1 MLVAALVGTVGGLH
15 ANWLCVLVTVIWP
28 VTRIV
33 RVLCRDSV
41 VIVYRADNPRSPDES
56 VVVVTPLMSWN

>member
-1 MLVAALVGTVGGLH
+1 M
-15 ANWLCVLVTVIWP
+15 IWP

-41 VIVYRADNPRSPDES
+41 VIVYRADNPLARDES

>member
-1 MLVAALVGTVGGLH
+1 MI
-15 ANWLCVLVTVIWP
+15 ANCTMVHEWVRRGDMVWP

-41 VIVYRADNPRSPDES
+41 VVVYRADNPLARDES